1 MYKYRPQSPGSINFH
16 VPGSQ
21 GFIKSVYGNCFL
33 HEITPFMTVIERSV
47 TAEKRLKKCQV
58 KYFSSTKLI
67 NHFLIIFNLKL
78 EMKQYYILYI
88 RIKDMHII
96 VFAQINDLKVS

>member
-1 MYKYRPQSPGSINFH
+1 MEILYKFRPQSPGSINFH

-21 GFIKSVYGNCFL
+21 GFIESVYGNCFL

-58 KYFSSTKLI
+58 KNFSSTKFI
-67 NHFLIIFNLKL
+67 NQFFDYFQSKIRNETILHF
-78 EMKQYYILYI
+78 
-88 RIKDMHII
+88 
-96 VFAQINDLKVS
+96 V